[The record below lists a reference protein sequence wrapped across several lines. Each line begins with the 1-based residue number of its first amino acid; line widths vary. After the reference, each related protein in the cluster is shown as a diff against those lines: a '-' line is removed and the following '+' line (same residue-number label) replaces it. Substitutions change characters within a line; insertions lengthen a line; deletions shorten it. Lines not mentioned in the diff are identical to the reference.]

1 MVRNTSVSGSPV
13 PALGARYPERRY
25 LTVDPVTTQQ
35 TMSEIETGFRAL
47 ATVMRSI
54 ADVEQPLDTK
64 IRSVLET
71 AADTLGFPIAYFTY
85 IDDRSQRIVATVGD
99 HDDIY
104 AGAVDPLEE
113 TYCRKTIAADE
124 PLVVADAESEGWAE
138 DPAYEKF
145 GLSCYLGAP
154 VTVTVAGETYGTIC
168 TQTAAPATITAD
180 ERLDVALGELIE
192 NAVVHNDQPEP
203 TVTVTVDPETQS
215 DGEWVDIVVADDGPG
230 IPTHEQVMIES
241 GRETPLEH
249 GSGLALW
256 IVYWTA
262 SLFGGEIMI
271 EDRSPRGARVTLRLP
286 QATDV

>member
-104 AGAVDPLEE
+104 LSA
-113 TYCRKTIAADE
+113 RR
-124 PLVVADAESEGWAE
+124 ES
-138 DPAYEKF
+138 
-145 GLSCYLGAP
+145 
-154 VTVTVAGETYGTIC
+154 
-168 TQTAAPATITAD
+168 
-180 ERLDVALGELIE
+180 R
-192 NAVVHNDQPEP
+192 
-203 TVTVTVDPETQS
+203 
-215 DGEWVDIVVADDGPG
+215 
-230 IPTHEQVMIES
+230 
-241 GRETPLEH
+241 
-249 GSGLALW
+249 
-256 IVYWTA
+256 
-262 SLFGGEIMI
+262 
-271 EDRSPRGARVTLRLP
+271 RSRRA
-286 QATDV
+286 

>member
-1 MVRNTSVSGSPV
+1 M
-13 PALGARYPERRY
+13 
-25 LTVDPVTTQQ
+25 
-35 TMSEIETGFRAL
+35 
-47 ATVMRSI
+47 
-54 ADVEQPLDTK
+54 
-64 IRSVLET
+64 
-71 AADTLGFPIAYFTY
+71 
-85 IDDRSQRIVATVGD
+85 
-99 HDDIY
+99 
-104 AGAVDPLEE
+104 
-113 TYCRKTIAADE
+113 
-124 PLVVADAESEGWAE
+124 VADDDSEGWAE